1 MSIAV
6 ATYAVYME
14 IVMPKSIDLTDNLDY
29 GRNITTQNI
38 KESIK
43 PPETA

>member
-6 ATYAVYME
+6 ATYTVYME
-14 IVMPKSIDLTDNLDY
+14 IVMPKSTDLTDNLEY

-38 KESIK
+38 QESIK
-43 PPETA
+43 SPEVA